1 MLCLMT
7 KRDGNFSMDTQTG
20 MRYLFQYRV
29 GRRVISAGSPLESFA
44 GKTMSVRKEIF
55 FIIELG
61 GIRMANFLGWKR
73 GDWGAYF
80 GLLINNLTNFF
91 LVGSVMINRFGYEA
105 SFFYSRVAPG
115 FGLAVLLAGIFY
127 WLAAKN
133 LVKKTG
139 RDDVTALPSGPSA
152 PSIFIIL
159 YSVMSPMMA
168 QYGLEGAWQ
177 IALGWCFLESLVEMS
192 GAFIGN
198 WIRRIIP
205 RPILL
210 AALGGLGIML
220 LAMNPILQSFENPLI
235 AFIVLAL
242 IFANWFGKKPLFPKI
257 PTGFLLLASGTILA
271 WVFGK
276 MNGAALAVGAQ
287 QIGFHIFVPQLGAL
301 GKGMGPALMFIAS
314 AIPLGI
320 TNFIFTLENIEAAA
334 AAGDEYNTRNIML
347 ANGVSS
353 MVGCL
358 CGNPFPTT
366 VYIGHTGWKSIGAS
380 CGYTLASAFTV
391 FVITIFGL
399 GGIFTAVIP
408 EAAIVPILFYVGIV
422 SAKQAVTE
430 TKKEE
435 IAAVFVAFFPWIA
448 NWAYTLVKNV
458 CNAVAGGWGSVSGQ
472 LLNGS
477 LYIRGLET
485 LGSGNPL
492 SSLIWGCM
500 AIFAIR
506 GENMKAVIS
515 ACIGALFTFVGLI
528 HAGQLSININEMFF
542 GYLIV
547 AAVFVLKHFTD
558 SKSDK
563 PTLDNEKVTH
573 G

>member
-1 MLCLMT
+1 
-7 KRDGNFSMDTQTG
+7 
-20 MRYLFQYRV
+20 
-29 GRRVISAGSPLESFA
+29 
-44 GKTMSVRKEIF
+44 
-55 FIIELG
+55 
-61 GIRMANFLGWKR
+61 MANFLGWKR

-105 SFFYSRVAPG
+105 SFFYTRIAPG

-127 WLAAKN
+127 WVAAKN

-139 RDDVTALPSGPSA
+139 RSDVTALPSGPSA

-159 YSVMSPMMA
+159 YSVMSPMIGE
-168 QYGLEGAWQ
+168 YGLEGAWK
-177 IALGWCFLESLVEMS
+177 IALGWCFLESLIEMS

-205 RPILL
+205 RTILL

-220 LAMNPILQSFENPLI
+220 LAMNPLLQSFENPLI

-242 IFANWFGKKPLFPKI
+242 IFTNWLGKKPLFPKI
-257 PTGFLLLASGTILA
+257 PTGFLLLACGTILA

-276 MNGAALAVGAQ
+276 MDVSVVTVGMQ
-287 QIGFHIFVPQLGAL
+287 QIGFHIFIPQLGEL
-301 GKGMGPALMFIAS
+301 GEGLGPAMMFIAS

-347 ANGVSS
+347 ANGISS
-353 MVGCL
+353 MTGCL
-358 CGNPFPTT
+358 FGNPFPTT
-366 VYIGHTGWKSIGAS
+366 VYIGHTGWKSIGAT
-380 CGYTLASAFTV
+380 CGYTLASAATV
-391 FVITIFGL
+391 FVIAIFGL
-399 GGIFTAVIP
+399 GGVFTAIIP

-435 IAAVFVAFFPWIA
+435 MAAVFVAMFPWIA
-448 NWAYTLVKNV
+448 NWAYSLVKNV
-458 CNAVAGGWGSVSGQ
+458 CNAVAGGWGTVSGD

-477 LYIRGLET
+477 LYIRGLEL
-485 LGSGNPL
+485 LGNGNPL

-500 AIFAIR
+500 AVFCIR
-506 GENMKAVIS
+506 GDNMKAVFS
-515 ACIGALFTFVGLI
+515 ACVGAVFTFVGLI
-528 HAGQLSININEMFF
+528 HAPQLSINVNEVFF
-542 GYLIV
+542 GYLIM
-547 AAVFVLKHFTD
+547 AGVFLIKYFADKKNKGTELEQVL
-558 SKSDK
+558 
-563 PTLDNEKVTH
+563 H